1 MRKSN
6 GFTLVEIIIALTL
19 IVAIGLIV
27 MINFNRIFNKK
38 EEMDYTEYVNKI
50 KSAADFYLS
59 NNTILLSE
67 INTNRGFIEIE
78 LKDLVDN
85 GLISSDLKNPETGIS
100 VDNPNNNEFI
110 LVTLD
115 DAGTV
120 KFTYPGEK
128 KGNYL
133 QTLNKVLDYNS
144 EFECISEE
152 DLDTV
157 NLAFIDNE
165 GKIVTNYFN
174 ENPNRITCKTN
185 ELDTTK
191 FGTHLVKYSYV
202 TPDGVTKEGTRNFIV
217 IDPLAPTVS
226 SIQSTPNNWT
236 KDNITIT
243 ATITDNESGIAAYS
257 INLNNCGNFTITS
270 ENQVS
275 AVVSTNGTYSVCA
288 KDVFG
293 NIKEEKITITKI
305 DKNGPSIA
313 DITKNTNEISPS
325 ITINTTITDNDSGII
340 AYAINQSSSTPT
352 TWTNISTTASK
363 AVSQTIT
370 ANGTYYVWAK
380 DAVGNVS
387 SKSIQITTIATLYTK
402 SFSTGELSS
411 STYNGTYNTGVVVKG
426 IKSIT
431 VNNGQVTSYSY
442 SGNNISY
449 TLKNGSAKT
458 RTTSSTCTTSAT
470 ISYYCSAVELVL
482 CKSTKCCW
490 DSPYEGA
497 GQVYGSAQTKYT
509 CPSGYT
515 LSGST
520 CSRSCSSSYTYYKYT
535 VTVEYYA

>member
-174 ENPNRITCKTN
+174 ENPNRIT
-185 ELDTTK
+185 
-191 FGTHLVKYSYV
+191 
-202 TPDGVTKEGTRNFIV
+202 
-217 IDPLAPTVS
+217 
-226 SIQSTPNNWT
+226 
-236 KDNITIT
+236 
-243 ATITDNESGIAAYS
+243 
-257 INLNNCGNFTITS
+257 
-270 ENQVS
+270 
-275 AVVSTNGTYSVCA
+275 
-288 KDVFG
+288 
-293 NIKEEKITITKI
+293 
-305 DKNGPSIA
+305 
-313 DITKNTNEISPS
+313 
-325 ITINTTITDNDSGII
+325 
-340 AYAINQSSSTPT
+340 
-352 TWTNISTTASK
+352 
-363 AVSQTIT
+363 
-370 ANGTYYVWAK
+370 
-380 DAVGNVS
+380 
-387 SKSIQITTIATLYTK
+387 
-402 SFSTGELSS
+402 
-411 STYNGTYNTGVVVKG
+411 
-426 IKSIT
+426 
-431 VNNGQVTSYSY
+431 
-442 SGNNISY
+442 
-449 TLKNGSAKT
+449 
-458 RTTSSTCTTSAT
+458 
-470 ISYYCSAVELVL
+470 
-482 CKSTKCCW
+482 
-490 DSPYEGA
+490 
-497 GQVYGSAQTKYT
+497 
-509 CPSGYT
+509 
-515 LSGST
+515 
-520 CSRSCSSSYTYYKYT
+520 
-535 VTVEYYA
+535 